1 MRVGLFLVCLCAPNA
16 PQNLRFLCPDA
27 RKRLMTGNASLSMST
42 IMLRNTVCF
51 TALVLA
57 SVVGCGF
64 ENPYSGPVA
73 DAYLAFGRGD
83 TKGALR
89 QLDQIIR
96 KQPTPGAY
104 QLRATIR
111 ITSADYRGAVVDAT
125 NGLKLDP
132 TNVYLKGLK
141 EEAETFEQSMQQVK
155 ELRDAQ
161 IKFDGI
167 GDMPSAM
174 GNSPW

>member
-1 MRVGLFLVCLCAPNA
+1 
-16 PQNLRFLCPDA
+16 
-27 RKRLMTGNASLSMST
+27 
-42 IMLRNTVCF
+42 MLRNKLCSAALMLATV
-51 TALVLA
+51 A
-57 SVVGCGF
+57 GCGL

-83 TKGALR
+83 TKAALR

-96 KQPTPGAY
+96 KQPTPAAY

-111 ITSADYRGAVVDAT
+111 ITSADYRGAAVDAT

-132 TNVYLKGLK
+132 NNVFLKGLK
-141 EEAETFEQSMQQVK
+141 EEAENFERSFEQVK

-161 IKFDGI
+161 LKFDGVSN
-167 GDMPSAM
+167 GPRMLG
-174 GNSPW
+174 GNP

>member
-1 MRVGLFLVCLCAPNA
+1 MQRNA
-16 PQNLRFLCPDA
+16 LAILA
-27 RKRLMTGNASLSMST
+27 LLTASL
-42 IMLRNTVCF
+42 
-51 TALVLA
+51 
-57 SVVGCGF
+57 VGCGF

-73 DAYLAFGRGD
+73 DAYMAFGRGD

-96 KQPTPGAY
+96 KQPTAGAY

-132 TNVYLKGLK
+132 NNVFLKALK
-141 EEAETFEQSMQQVK
+141 EEGENFERSFEQVK
-155 ELRDAQ
+155 QLRDAQ
-161 IKFDGI
+161 LKFDGI
-167 GDMPSAM
+167 SD
-174 GNSPW
+174 